1 MANKIFR
8 KEVIIGACAILAV
21 IVLIFGIDF
30 LKGINLFKPANYY
43 YVSYTD
49 VSGLQVSAPVTINGF
64 KVGQV
69 REIEYE
75 YDNPGHILV
84 QLSLNKD
91 LRVPRGTEAIIKQ
104 DLLGTATI
112 HLQMPSHD
120 DMHEIG
126 ERMIGVT
133 EKGMLAGVGDKI
145 MPTVDNILPKID
157 SLITSLN
164 RIASSPELLASI
176 KRLDGIT
183 ANLEGTMRSI
193 NRSVDKL
200 PTTMNGVNDAMI
212 NIDSITKNLVALS
225 ADLKDLPIKPM
236 MDNFNV
242 TSGNLRQLSADLNSP
257 DSSLG
262 MLLHDGSLYKN
273 INNAVMSLD
282 SLLNDIK
289 ANPKRYIS
297 IKLL

>member
-1 MANKIFR
+1 MAKKFFSR
-8 KEVIIGACAILAV
+8 EVIIGACAILAV
-21 IVLIFGIDF
+21 IVLVFGIDF

-49 VSGLQVSAPVTINGF
+49 VNGLQVSAPVTVNGF

-84 QLSLNKD
+84 ELSLNKE
-91 LRVPRGTEAIIKQ
+91 LRVPRGTQAIIKT
-104 DLLGTATI
+104 DILGTSTI
-112 HLQMPSHD
+112 QLDMPDHD

-126 ERMIGVT
+126 ERIIGVT
-133 EKGMLAGVGDKI
+133 EKGMLAGVGETL

-164 RIASSPELLASI
+164 RIAGSPELLAAVQ
-176 KRLDGIT
+176 RLDGIT
-183 ANLEGTMRSI
+183 ASLEGTMKSI
-193 NRSVDKL
+193 NNSVGQL
-200 PTTMNGVNDAMI
+200 PSTMENVNAATANIGVV
-212 NIDSITKNLVALS
+212 TENLKTLS
-225 ADLKDLPIKPM
+225 ADLKELPIKPM
-236 MDNFNV
+236 MQNFNV
-242 TSGNLRQLSADLNSP
+242 VSQNLKQLSTDLNNP

-262 MLLHDGSLYKN
+262 LLLHDRGLYDN
-273 INNAVMSLD
+273 INSTIVSLD
-282 SLLNDIK
+282 SLINDIK
-289 ANPKRYIS
+289 ENPRRYIS